1 MVTFSTRRRP
11 TLSSSTF
18 PARTALAR
26 IAPMTHTILCFLLAA
41 ATPATGESGGLSMPN
56 FDDGTM
62 EVIIYSVAGIALLV
76 AGYRLGRLV
85 GRRSATRAIQQKE
98 QELFTAQKGFKNLYE
113 QELATVKTENDQL
126 KLKAEQMS
134 AKVEEYRKKA
144 AGLGGLFHSGGK
156 KADAMYALLLENE
169 ALEEA
174 LYAQNEK
181 LKQERT
187 DSLKEQMRATGY
199 RRVLMSQLLNDNRIK
214 EYVAEILN
222 DEKML
227 PRPGESTAN
236 RPALPAA
243 AGHGEREES

>member
-1 MVTFSTRRRP
+1 MICP
-11 TLSSSTF
+11 NSTF
-18 PARTALAR
+18 
-26 IAPMTHTILCFLLAA
+26 LAA
-41 ATPATGESGGLSMPN
+41 AAAMPH
-56 FDDGTM
+56 FDNGTL
-62 EVIIYSVAGIALLV
+62 EVILYSIAGVALLV

-85 GRRSATRAIQQKE
+85 GAATARRAITAKE
-98 QELFTAQKGFKNLYE
+98 QELFTAQKGFKTLYE
-113 QELATVKTENDQL
+113 QELDKVKAENAQL
-126 KLKAEQMS
+126 KSKAEQMEV
-134 AKVEEYRKKA
+134 KVEEYRKKA
-144 AGLGGLFHSGGK
+144 AGLGGLFSSGGK

-187 DSLKEQMRATGY
+187 DSLREQMRATGY

-227 PRPGESTAN
+227 PSPGAAQAQ
-236 RPALPAA
+236 PPKDHGDGA
-243 AGHGEREES
+243 AGAAPGAGA